1 MLKFSANL
9 GMLFGEVDF
18 LDRFAA
24 ARHAGFSGVE
34 YPFPYTYEVERLRDR
49 LAAHELEQV
58 LINLPPGNW
67 DLGERGIACQPDRR
81 AEFQDG
87 VAQGL
92 AYARALGCAQI
103 NCLAGAAP
111 GIAPELAFQTL
122 VDNLQ
127 FAARE
132 LGAAGIRL
140 LMEPIN
146 TRDMPG
152 FFLCRS
158 DQALAVWE
166 AVGSPNLW
174 IQYDIYHMQVM
185 QGRGDGSDLAQSI
198 DKCWDRIAHFQVADN
213 PGRHE
218 PGSGEIA
225 YPFLLRQIERLGS
238 VRGGGAGWIGCEYR
252 PRTTTLAGL
261 SWLDPFR

>member
-49 LAAHELEQV
+49 LVAHELEQV

-174 IQYDIYHMQVM
+174 IQYDIYHRQVM
-185 QGRGDGSDLAQSI
+185 EGRGDGSDLVQSI

-218 PGSGEIA
+218 PGTGEIA
-225 YPFLLRQIERLGS
+225 YPFLLRRIEQ
-238 VRGGGAGWIGCEYR
+238 RGYTGWIGCEYK
-252 PRTTTLAGL
+252 PLASTVAGL
-261 SWLDPFR
+261 GWLDDFR